1 MMVEM
6 DMNGHKHTLPTC
18 IYMYLSC
25 MPYRTYISAYA

>member
-18 IYMYLSC
+18 IYLTC